1 MAKKIKHEKWLM
13 VRLDAMGASSDDAD
27 EFRLNFGDTQ
37 LITEIGMGPYLV
49 YLVVCHRN
57 Y

>member
-27 EFRLNFGDTQ
+27 EFR
-37 LITEIGMGPYLV
+37 
-49 YLVVCHRN
+49 
-57 Y
+57 